1 MKYPQLVSTIAIRE
15 ITDWLVKRLEELD
28 LENPLIYARL
38 LLSLLDT
45 PLKVNAI
52 DIVEVSRNL
61 YHINS
66 LQCYCTHDF
75 FFHTCMSAKKAL
87 SFATIRSF
95 PPLFVLFCI
104 HNHIARAQS
113 AN

>member
-95 PPLFVLFCI
+95 PPLFVLFAFTI
-104 HNHIARAQS
+104 ISLARFE
-113 AN
+113 N

>member
-75 FFHTCMSAKKAL
+75 FFTH
-87 SFATIRSF
+87 
-95 PPLFVLFCI
+95 V
-104 HNHIARAQS
+104 
-113 AN
+113 